1 MVKEFDEAVFNLP
14 VNKVSAPVKTQY
26 GYHLIMT
33 TKKIPAVEAKGEA
46 PAKPEMV
53 KASHILV
60 KIEAPQDVP
69 KQEDLEKRLKAQE
82 TGKFARTFIMGL
94 IQKAKITTSDEFK
107 YLLPPQELPKE
118 AKKGAVE
125 KSEKK

>member
-1 MVKEFDEAVFNLP
+1 
-14 VNKVSAPVKTQY
+14 
-26 GYHLIMT
+26 
-33 TKKIPAVEAKGEA
+33 
-46 PAKPEMV
+46 
-53 KASHILV
+53 
-60 KIEAPQDVP
+60 
-69 KQEDLEKRLKAQE
+69 
-82 TGKFARTFIMGL
+82 MGL